1 MRPAFVVILFLTL
14 LPATALPQGKDRY
27 YSYEDEDGVLVIT
40 DKPPPEDSERPKE
53 IVNDEGVTV
62 GTVRGRKTEEEIEA
76 ERAAAELALQKEL
89 QDRADRALLDV
100 YGSVDEILM
109 HRDRRVELFKAQ
121 ARVTELYLSN
131 QRRSLDAMKREVAQY
146 RPYSADPDAA
156 PAPDDLVAA
165 IAETEVAIERH
176 EQNLLSYRTEE
187 KEIVERFEGDI
198 RRFRELKGID

>member
-1 MRPAFVVILFLTL
+1 MRLSFVVILILTL
-14 LPATALPQGKDRY
+14 LPEAVLAQGHDRF
-27 YSYEDEDGVLVIT
+27 YSYEDEDGVLIIT
-40 DKPPPEDSERPKE
+40 DKPPPGDSELPKA

-62 GTVRGRKTEEEIEA
+62 GTVRGKKTEEEIAA

-89 QDRADRALLDV
+89 QKRADRALLGV

-121 ARVTELYLSN
+121 ARVTELYLAN
-131 QRRSLDAMKREVAQY
+131 QRRALDAMKREVVQY

-156 PAPDDLVAA
+156 AVPEDLVTA
-165 IAETEVAIERH
+165 IAETESTIERH
-176 EQNLLSYRTEE
+176 EQNLLKSRAEE
-187 KEIVERFEGDI
+187 KEIIERFAGDI